1 MVGSPAAPV
10 GAGRGRKN
18 RAIVPFRAPRREF
31 AGRDPPRGTAGSPE
45 ASRRRAKR
53 CIIRRPRLPSA
64 PAVNPIDPSH
74 YSVLT
79 AMITP
84 AFFLTATGSLLVS
97 SNGRLARVVDRMR
110 EDLARMKQMAPGPE
124 REALETQVA
133 VHRRRSNLVLLSLRL
148 LYGSMSA
155 FVGTSLAIALN
166 SLLGYRLDLVPVAL
180 AILGVLMM
188 FGASVCL
195 GREARLGLK
204 MLNLE
209 LDAQIERQHRGRK

>member
-1 MVGSPAAPV
+1 MFPST
-10 GAGRGRKN
+10 
-18 RAIVPFRAPRREF
+18 
-31 AGRDPPRGTAGSPE
+31 DPG
-45 ASRRRAKR
+45 
-53 CIIRRPRLPSA
+53 
-64 PAVNPIDPSH
+64 H

-110 EDLARMKQMAPGPE
+110 EDLARMRATEPGPE
-124 REALETQVA
+124 RDLLERQVA
-133 VHRRRSNLVLLSLRL
+133 VHRRRSALVLLSLRL

-155 FVGTSLAIALN
+155 FVGTSLAIAID
-166 SLLGYRLDLVPVAL
+166 SFTGQRLDVLPHAL
-180 AILGVLMM
+180 AVLGVLLM

-204 MLNLE
+204 MLNDE
-209 LDAQIERQHRGRK
+209 LDAQLDRQRREARR

>member
-1 MVGSPAAPV
+1 
-10 GAGRGRKN
+10 
-18 RAIVPFRAPRREF
+18 
-31 AGRDPPRGTAGSPE
+31 
-45 ASRRRAKR
+45 
-53 CIIRRPRLPSA
+53 
-64 PAVNPIDPSH
+64 VNPIDPSH

-124 REALETQVA
+124 REALEAQVA

-166 SLLGYRLDLVPVAL
+166 SLLGYRLDAVPVAL

-209 LDAQIERQHRGRK
+209 LDAQIERQHRGRR